1 MSSNIRTQRVCQFCN
16 REFTAKTT
24 VTKYCGDTCAKKA
37 YKARKRKEKIER
49 SNIETKKIISA
60 PLEVINS
67 KEYLTLNDTCKLLS
81 VSRWTIWRRIKDD
94 ELKAS
99 KIGSRIIIKRCELER
114 FLDSTRS

>member
-1 MSSNIRTQRVCQFCN
+1 MSSNIRIQRICQFCN

-37 YKARKRKEKIER
+37 YKARMKDEKVEQ
-49 SNIETKKIISA
+49 SNIETRKIISA
-60 PLEVINS
+60 PLEIINS
-67 KEYLTLNDTCKLLS
+67 KEYLTVNDTCKLLS
-81 VSRWTIWRRIKDD
+81 VSRWTIWRKIKND

-99 KIGSRIIIKRCELER
+99 KIGSRIVIRRSELEK